1 MASIGTPFDFPAI
14 MESKARTN
22 KFTLD
27 PDQHQVISGLNALIF
42 SNQHPQDGKDNPG
55 GVYIWGKVGRGK
67 TFILDAF
74 YDAAPVKKKRRV
86 HFHYFFRELHQRI
99 AAQNNDGQSITD
111 VLSAQLGDCRLLCFD
126 EFHLHDI
133 GDAMLIKPL
142 LDFIFQQKIMLVT
155 TSNYPPDELLANPL
169 YHQRF
174 LPSIALIK
182 QHMAVLALAG
192 GQDYRS
198 LGANDSTPFCEG
210 VYLCPGNAEQ
220 RRECGLPEADGKPH
234 SLEVGYRTLA
244 VLSPASDVLHFS
256 FAALC
261 AAPTAVMDYLALC
274 ERCRCWV
281 IEAVPALATQSPAAQ
296 QRFINVI
303 DVLYDQNCRLYL
315 VSEYPLATMTDGVE
329 LEDIQRTRSRL
340 SQLKHYLTAVQQRPR
355 A

>member
-14 MESKARTN
+14 METKARAN

-27 PDQHQVISGLNALIF
+27 SDQRQVISSLNALIAA
-42 SNQHPQDGKDNPG
+42 NLNPQNGHAHRD

-74 YDAAPVKKKRRV
+74 YDAAPIKDKRRI
-86 HFHYFFRELHQRI
+86 HFHHFFRELHQRL
-99 AAQNNDGQSITD
+99 AAQDTQGQPIAE

-142 LDFIFQQKIMLVT
+142 LDFIFHQKILLVV
-155 TSNYPPDELLANPL
+155 TSNYPPDELLSNPL

-174 LPSIALIK
+174 VPSIALIK
-182 QHMAVLALAG
+182 QHMEIFALAG

-198 LGANDSTPFCEG
+198 LGANDSTPFCRG
-210 VYLCPGNAEQ
+210 VYLCPGNAAQ
-220 RRECGLPEADGKPH
+220 RRECGLPEPDGLPH
-234 SLEVGYRTLA
+234 ALEVGYRTLT
-244 VLSPASDVLHFS
+244 VLSPAGDVLHFS

-274 ERCRCWV
+274 ERCRCWI
-281 IEAVPALATQSPAAQ
+281 IEDVPALATQSPAAQ

-303 DVLYDQNCRLYL
+303 DVLYDQNCRLY
-315 VSEYPLATMTDGVE
+315 VISDYPLAVMTDGVE
-329 LEDIQRTRSRL
+329 LDDIQRTRSRL
-340 SQLKHYLTAVQQRPR
+340 SQLKHYLPAV
-355 A
+355 